1 MKPLFSIFLLSF
13 ILNFIWE
20 NLHSYL
26 YTGYMGGKIT
36 EIILLRASVIDAL
49 IITAISLPFIYF
61 AFLKNK
67 SWLII
72 FIGIIISII
81 IEFICPSFRK
91 MVVQSIYAPHT
102 PIVCGFNPGSPARLS
117 RISFFSACREE
128 IDSKGSRKHL

>member
-1 MKPLFSIFLLSF
+1 MNPLFSIFFLSF

-36 EIILLRASVIDAL
+36 EIILLKASLVDAL

-61 AFLKNK
+61 SLLKNK

-72 FIGIIISII
+72 FIGIVISIL
-81 IEFICPSFRK
+81 IELYALHTGRWSYNQYMPLIPLLSVGLTPTIQLGFLGFLSYGLTVKKNSQSF
-91 MVVQSIYAPHT
+91 
-102 PIVCGFNPGSPARLS
+102 
-117 RISFFSACREE
+117 
-128 IDSKGSRKHL
+128 